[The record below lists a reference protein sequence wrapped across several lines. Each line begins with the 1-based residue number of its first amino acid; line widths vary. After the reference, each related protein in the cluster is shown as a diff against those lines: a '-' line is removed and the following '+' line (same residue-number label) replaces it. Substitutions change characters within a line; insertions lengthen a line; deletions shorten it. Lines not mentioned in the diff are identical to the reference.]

1 MLSAGSQAKPFTC
14 LLLGIA
20 SGPPRLAACTTSH
33 VSSPQS
39 LTLTAP
45 DHGTPFL
52 SPPGHAQTKR
62 PRSHKMRRKTTTKSL
77 AILELGSPRAN
88 GQQMFVLASCHADG
102 SCVRSYETSWA
113 SMKYRRLP
121 GWLRQCSQDA
131 RTHEGLSELL
141 QEASR
146 ALRHGNATHAGRR
159 RAASAR
165 AVGRARQ
172 LQLGVQ
178 RV

>member
-1 MLSAGSQAKPFTC
+1 
-14 LLLGIA
+14 
-20 SGPPRLAACTTSH
+20 
-33 VSSPQS
+33 
-39 LTLTAP
+39 
-45 DHGTPFL
+45 
-52 SPPGHAQTKR
+52 
-62 PRSHKMRRKTTTKSL
+62 MRRKTTTQRL

-88 GQQMFVLASCHADG
+88 GQQKFVLASCHADG

-121 GWLRQCSQDA
+121 GWLRQCSRDA

-165 AVGRARQ
+165 AVGGSRWHGRLDLTKLMGDEGCVIARGLVPPEVCAALLEAAQQGFNSAPLHGKRKIGKIARSQ
-172 LQLGVQ
+172 LNGAHCDHPNL
-178 RV
+178 